1 MNRRRGELVPHP
13 ALALATVAVGI
24 LGLVTLSRHEPTPV
38 TAGLV
43 ALCFAMAVL
52 HRRLSAGD
60 VRHVVARLTR
70 SEAYFRS
77 LVYSSGDA
85 VVILDDRLQIRWTSG
100 ALERALWTDPTV
112 LLGRPLLEIVHPD
125 DAAMVSTVLAAAP
138 ESTGLLLLRL
148 RDGEGGWRYLEASVS
163 DLRDHPDV
171 GAVVL
176 SCRDM
181 TDRLAREQ
189 ALQNAAYTD
198 PMTKLPNRAGFRQ
211 LLADAVQSADGPTPT
226 LLLIELDGLAAARA
240 SAGREVVRDVVTEIG
255 RRLRATVRGEDVV
268 ARLGGGAFAVLAVGE
283 DDDADRLAARCH
295 AVVEQPVATA
305 AGVIDLTAGIG
316 LVDVECGLAVDV
328 LFDRADLAVR
338 QAHEAG
344 PGSSARF
351 RSTLGDAASRRARL
365 RSELVGACSRGE
377 LSLVFQPVVSLD
389 EQKITGVEALAR
401 WRHPVLGEIRPSEF
415 VPIAESSGLTGT
427 LMRWMLEAATSAVA
441 SLPDTG
447 VPLQLGVNVPA
458 GYAAGGMLV
467 GDVQHALQAS
477 GLSPE
482 RLVLEI
488 GEATVLSDD
497 DRIALDLST
506 LRLMGVHVGLDGFGT
521 GHSALGHLTQLPID
535 VLKLDRSLI
544 SRIDRD
550 GQSRALCES
559 IVGIGR
565 ALRLDVVAEG
575 VETTSQLA
583 ALTAFGCGFAQ
594 GYLISRPMPL
604 TALVSALHAG
614 TEQLWPGVVSQA

>member
-1 MNRRRGELVPHP
+1 VNRRRGELVPHL

-43 ALCFAMAVL
+43 VLCFAMAVL

-100 ALERALWTDPTV
+100 ALERALSTDSTA
-112 LLGRPLLEIVHPD
+112 LLGRPLQEIVHPD
-125 DAAMVSTVLAAAP
+125 DAATVSAALGAAP

-163 DLRDHPDV
+163 DLRDDPDV

-189 ALQNAAYTD
+189 ALQNIAYTD

-351 RSTLGDAASRRARL
+351 RSTLGEAASRRARL

-389 EQKITGVEALAR
+389 EQKVTGVEALAR

-467 GDVQHALQAS
+467 GDVQHALRAS

-565 ALRLDVVAEG
+565 ALHLDVVAEG